1 MSKQTINIVGIK
13 TLYNILEEIK
23 ENLSFNIVHYNN
35 GNEFLELFNQGR
47 IDNNNF
53 LIIAKHSSR
62 ELLLKNEKIKK
73 KNIFLIINKGKI
85 SSDIENFVLS
95 FPIEII
101 SLIEKI
107 NIQLIKQKYD
117 NQSKIKINNYY
128 LDLNSRVIFKEK
140 FFLKLTEREV
150 DIVLFLHKQKEPK
163 KINILQ
169 KQVWGYSSDLETH
182 TVETHIYRLRK
193 KINDNFKDNDF
204 IISTDDGYIIK

>member
-1 MSKQTINIVGIK
+1 MSKQTVNIVGIN

-73 KNIFLIINKGKI
+73 NNVFLIINKGKI

-140 FFLKLTEREV
+140 IFLKLTEREV

>member
-1 MSKQTINIVGIK
+1 MSKQTVNIVGIK

-140 FFLKLTEREV
+140 IFLKLTEREV

>member
-1 MSKQTINIVGIK
+1 MSKQTVNIVGIK

-35 GNEFLELFNQGR
+35 DNEFLELFNQGR
-47 IDNNNF
+47 IDNKNF
-53 LIIAKHSSR
+53 LIIAKNSSR
-62 ELLLKNEKIKK
+62 ELFLKNEKINK
-73 KNIFLIINKGKI
+73 KNIFLIINKGKPN
-85 SSDIENFVLS
+85 SDIENFVLS

-140 FFLKLTEREV
+140 F
-150 DIVLFLHKQKEPK
+150 PK
-163 KINILQ
+163 PVRI
-169 KQVWGYSSDLETH
+169 
-182 TVETHIYRLRK
+182 
-193 KINDNFKDNDF
+193 
-204 IISTDDGYIIK
+204 

>member
-1 MSKQTINIVGIK
+1 MSKQTVNIVGIN

-140 FFLKLTEREV
+140 IFLKLTEREV

>member
-1 MSKQTINIVGIK
+1 MSKQTVNIVGIK

-23 ENLSFNIVHYNN
+23 ENLSFNIAHYNN
-35 GNEFLELFNQGR
+35 DNEFLELFNQGR
-47 IDNNNF
+47 IDNKNF
-53 LIIAKHSSR
+53 LILAKHSSR

-140 FFLKLTEREV
+140 IFLKLTEREV
-150 DIVLFLHKQKEPK
+150 DIILFLHKQNEPK

-204 IISTDDGYIIK
+204 IISTDDGYLIK

>member
-1 MSKQTINIVGIK
+1 MSKQTVNIVGIN

-140 FFLKLTEREV
+140 IFLKLTEREV

-193 KINDNFKDNDF
+193 KINDKFKDNKF
-204 IISTDDGYIIK
+204 ILSNDDGYFIG

>member
-1 MSKQTINIVGIK
+1 MSKQTVNIVGIK